1 MVLEGKHNRIVIL
14 STQTQQHFFIY
25 KSIRKPGPSPPSS
38 LGRIFYHYPFI
49 VKFFILHLP
58 YIICTKIMRKS
69 LKSENSFLMCHFHD
83 YKKNFIS
90 KNRFRKRLISIAR
103 FANQTQCHISYQQ
116 HNNIFLLRQSKAKPK
131 FLPFVAMAMRQCE
144 RPHVKKIVLLR
155 KAWYVKSTVIVSSAA
170 FVDAR

>member
-14 STQTQQHFFIY
+14 STQTQQHFFIH

-58 YIICTKIMRKS
+58 YIICTKIIRKS

-83 YKKNFIS
+83 YKKNLF
-90 KNRFRKRLISIAR
+90 
-103 FANQTQCHISYQQ
+103 Q
-116 HNNIFLLRQSKAKPK
+116 
-131 FLPFVAMAMRQCE
+131 
-144 RPHVKKIVLLR
+144 KIVLENVLFQSLVLPI
-155 KAWYVKSTVIVSSAA
+155 KHNATFPINNTITYSY
-170 FVDAR
+170 